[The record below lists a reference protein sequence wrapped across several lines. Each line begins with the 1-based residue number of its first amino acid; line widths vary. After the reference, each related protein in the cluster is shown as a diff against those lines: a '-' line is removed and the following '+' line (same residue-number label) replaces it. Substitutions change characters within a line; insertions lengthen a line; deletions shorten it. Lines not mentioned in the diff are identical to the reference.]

1 MDTRIDHMP
10 PVDDVGHSHVEARRP
25 PSGGAGLALAAL
37 FAACFGWFLW
47 TAVAS
52 AGAAPPAWRFD
63 WVPSMGVSLAFRL
76 DGLSLVFAMMI
87 TGVGALVMLY
97 AHAYMAGAQMTG
109 RFFATVVLFAIAMVG
124 VVSSDD
130 ALAMFVFWEIT
141 SLTSFLLVGTDPAK
155 GRKAAQQA
163 LLVTAMG
170 GLALLGGLI
179 LLVQAADTTSLSGI
193 VAALPAIADRGDV
206 QAGLMLVVLGC
217 ATKSAQIPFH
227 FWLPNAMAA
236 PTPVSA
242 YLHSA
247 TMVKAGVYLLARLD
261 SGASLSVGWWDPLLS
276 TLGLGTMVV
285 GAYLALRMTDLKRLL
300 AYSTVMALGT
310 LVALLGVP
318 GEKAAIA
325 FSAFLIVHALYKAAL
340 FFVAGSVDHET
351 GTRDTT
357 LLGGLRAAMP
367 VTAAAAL
374 VASLS
379 MAGLPPMV
387 GFLGKELVY
396 EAKLNYSM
404 LPAGTVVL
412 AVLVNVVTVA
422 VALMVAWHPFSGQL
436 RPTPKTPHEA
446 PWPMLV
452 GPVLLSGL
460 CLVFGLMP
468 WLLEETVIGPAA
480 SAVYGGPVEPALK
493 LWHGFNTVLWLSV
506 ATLAI
511 GVLVFVRWQDVG
523 AVAHALS
530 AVDRIGPERGY
541 QRILDGALETA
552 ARATDAIQGGRLR
565 TYMQWL
571 LVVTAATVA
580 VPLVLGGGL
589 AVGSP
594 TMPGWVD
601 VALAAL
607 AGGGAIAT
615 LTVKGMLPAALALGV
630 LGLGMALLF
639 LSLGAPDLAFTQ
651 FSVEVLFVVI
661 LVAIALNLKTSARDP
676 RSRGQSW
683 QDGTLAV
690 VVGVVSA
697 ALLLAVTS
705 GPFDPHLSRFFGQA
719 SVPQAFGHNVVNVI
733 IVDFRAL
740 DTLGEI
746 AVVVLAA
753 AGVWMLARGSRQGG
767 AGGQPGGMRI
777 PSPIMETGLKLV
789 VPLLV
794 AMSVYILLRGHNAPG
809 GGFIGGLIA
818 TSAVALIVLARGAKA
833 AKRALRVHPL
843 VIAGVGLVMATLSGL
858 PALLD
863 GARPFLTHLWFKQTV
878 AGVELPLGTALV
890 FDVGVFLVVVG
901 GVSAMLIGLMGR
913 SR

>member
-1 MDTRIDHMP
+1 MDTRIQQAS
-10 PVDDVGHSHVEARRP
+10 PVPHLGHGHAEAHRP
-25 PSGGAGLALAAL
+25 PSGGAGLALAVV

-47 TAVAS
+47 TAMGT
-52 AGAAPPAWRFD
+52 AGGAPPTWQAD
-63 WVPSMGVSLAFRL
+63 WVPSLGVTLSFRL

-130 ALAMFVFWEIT
+130 ALSFFVFWEIT
-141 SLTSFLLVGTDPAK
+141 SLTSFLLVGTDPVK

-170 GLALLGGLI
+170 GLILLAGLI
-179 LLVQAADTTSLSGI
+179 VLVQAVGTTSLSGL
-193 VAALPAIADRGDV
+193 VAALPATGADPAV
-206 QAGLMLVVLGC
+206 QAGLVLVVLGC

-261 SGASLSVGWWDPLLS
+261 SGASAAVWWWDPLLS
-276 TLGLGTMVV
+276 VLGIGTMVV
-285 GAYLALRMTDLKRLL
+285 AAYLALRQTDLKSLL
-300 AYSTVMALGT
+300 AYTTVMALGT

-325 FSAFLIVHALYKAAL
+325 FASFLIVHALYKAAL
-340 FFVAGSVDHET
+340 FFVAGAIDHET

-367 VTAAAAL
+367 VSAAAAL

-379 MAGLPPMV
+379 MAGVPPLV

-396 EAKLNYSM
+396 EATLNYSL
-404 LPAGTVVL
+404 LPAVTIVL
-412 AVLVNVVTVA
+412 AVFVNVVTVA
-422 VALMVAWHPFSGQL
+422 VALVVAWHPFTGPP
-436 RPTPKTPHEA
+436 RPTPKPAHEA
-446 PWPMLV
+446 PWPMLA
-452 GPVLLSGL
+452 GPVLLAAL
-460 CLVFGLMP
+460 CLVFGTMP
-468 WLLEETVIGPAA
+468 WLLEASIVGPAA
-480 SAVYGGPVEPALK
+480 SAVHGAPIEPELK
-493 LWHGFNTVLWLSV
+493 LWHGFNAVLWLSV

-511 GVLVFVRWQDVG
+511 GVLTFVRWKDVG
-523 AVAHALS
+523 AVANAIA
-530 AVDRIGPERGY
+530 AVDRVGPERGY
-541 QRILDGALETA
+541 HLALDGALRLA

-580 VPLVLGGGL
+580 VPLVMGGGL
-589 AVGSP
+589 AIGSP

-607 AGGGAIAT
+607 AGGGAVAT
-615 LTVKGMLPAALALGV
+615 LTVKGILPAALALGI

-661 LVAIALNLKTSARDP
+661 LVAIVLNLKTASRDQ
-676 RSRGQSW
+676 RTGGQRL
-683 QDGTLAV
+683 QDGVLAV
-690 VVGVVSA
+690 VVGVVST

-705 GPFDPHLSRFFGQA
+705 GPFDPHLSRYFGET
-719 SVPQAFGHNVVNVI
+719 SVPEAFGYNVVNVI

-746 AVVVLAA
+746 AVVVIAA
-753 AGVWMLARGSRQGG
+753 AGVWMLARGPRGG
-767 AGGQPGGMRI
+767 AGGEPGGMRI
-777 PSPIMETGLKLV
+777 PSPIMDTGLRLV
-789 VPLLV
+789 VPLLI
-794 AMSVYILLRGHNAPG
+794 ALSIYILLRGHNAPG

-833 AKRALRVHPL
+833 AKRALRLHPMA
-843 VIAGVGLVMATLSGL
+843 IAGVGLVLAALSGV
-858 PALLD
+858 PALFD
-863 GARPFLTHLWFKQTV
+863 GAAPFLTHLWFKQTV

-890 FDVGVFLVVVG
+890 FDVGVFLVVIG